1 MRFMRRIAVPLI
13 LSIPILFYSCGH
25 RTAGKQSVSYQAGT
39 ASIFIDDKD
48 ESSDL
53 LEESV
58 DVPEYILRW
67 QEEHRVSDEVIEQR
81 IQSALKD
88 SSRLNA
94 LSYDEMTVDACLLR
108 EGKPSDMF
116 VYGDTTELCYYV
128 PYGSSSFIFVN
139 DTLDSSIIE

>member
-25 RTAGKQSVSYQAGT
+25 RTAGKQSASDQVGT
-39 ASIFIDDKD
+39 TSIFIDDKD

-53 LEESV
+53 LEETV

-67 QEEHRVSDEVIEQR
+67 QEELRVSDEVIEQR
-81 IQSALKD
+81 IQSA
-88 SSRLNA
+88 
-94 LSYDEMTVDACLLR
+94 LLR

>member
-1 MRFMRRIAVPLI
+1 MKRIAVPLF
-13 LSIPILFYSCGH
+13 LLIPILLYSCGQ
-25 RTAGKQSVSYQAGT
+25 RTTGKQSASYQAGT
-39 ASIFIDDKD
+39 TSIFIDDKD
-48 ESSDL
+48 ESSDF
-53 LEESV
+53 LEETV

-67 QEEHRVSDEVIEQR
+67 QEEHRVSDEVIKQR

-116 VYGDTTELCYYV
+116 VYGDTTELCY
-128 PYGSSSFIFVN
+128 GECTFIFVN
-139 DTLDSSIIE
+139 DMFDSYIIE

>member
-1 MRFMRRIAVPLI
+1 MRRIAVPLF
-13 LSIPILFYSCGH
+13 LSILIFNSCGH
-25 RTAGKQSVSYQAGT
+25 RTAGKQSVSYPAGT
-39 ASIFIDDKD
+39 ASIIIDDKE
-48 ESSDL
+48 ESSDF
-53 LEESV
+53 LEETV

>member
-1 MRFMRRIAVPLI
+1 M
-13 LSIPILFYSCGH
+13 
-25 RTAGKQSVSYQAGT
+25 SYQAGIT
-39 ASIFIDDKD
+39 SIFIDDKD

-53 LEESV
+53 LEETV

-88 SSRLNA
+88 ASRLNA

-116 VYGDTTELCYYV
+116 VLNTFRTTVSYTASRMQ
-128 PYGSSSFIFVN
+128 SSLLSEIS
-139 DTLDSSIIE
+139 TPRSA